1 MAKKKFKETKVGR
14 FLSTKAG
21 HIVSA
26 FGDSIPDKGILGLVK
41 NLIDSDKSLTPQD
54 KETALHLLE
63 MDKQEM
69 ESVTR
74 RWEADAESDNRIAKI
89 ERPLILLYL
98 TFVLTIYIVLDSL
111 KIFSIDDNWVKL
123 LETILVT
130 VYVSYF
136 GSRGFEKYA
145 NIKKTKS

>member
-1 MAKKKFKETKVGR
+1 MPKKKFKDTKVGK
-14 FLSTKAG
+14 FLTTKGG

-26 FGDSIPDKGILGLVK
+26 LGESIPDKGVLGLVK
-41 NLIDSDKSLTPQD
+41 NLIDSDKAMTPQD
-54 KETALHLLE
+54 KETALQLLE

-69 ESVTR
+69 EGVTR
-74 RWEADAESDNRIAKI
+74 RWEADAQSDNRIAKVA
-89 ERPLILLYL
+89 RPLILLYL

-111 KIFSIDDNWVKL
+111 GIFSIADNWIRI

-145 NIKKTKS
+145 QIKKK